1 MELSKLSLS
10 ELKNLLTLIPAEIK
24 KREKDE
30 KAKTLKEL
38 EAFAAERGFS
48 LEELVG
54 NSAIK
59 RKKDKGT
66 VAVKYRHPENA
77 DLQWTGRGRKPQ
89 WVELCLADGR
99 TLTDLEISA

>member
-24 KREKDE
+24 KREKEE
-30 KAKTLKEL
+30 KIKTLKEV

-59 RKKDKGT
+59 TKKEKST
-66 VAVKYRHPENA
+66 VAVKYRHPEKA
-77 DLQWTGRGRKPQ
+77 DLTWTGRGRQPK
-89 WVELCLADGR
+89 WTAEFLATGG
-99 TLTDLEISA
+99 TLEQLAV